1 MDKLNCYFLIKG
13 KVDAIYSRDIPENGS
28 IVHHFKEGDSFG
40 I

>member
-13 KVDAIYSRDIPENGS
+13 KVDAIYSRNLNENGS
-28 IVHHFKEGDSFG
+28 IIYHFKEGESFG